1 VADDFMAEAYAL
13 REDLDMAQFI
23 VGNSFIIESDN
34 HLVIDTM
41 NDGAFSATSSAAI
54 FDDCRIINSG
64 FRDIKFQ

>member
-1 VADDFMAEAYAL
+1 
-13 REDLDMAQFI
+13 MAQFI
-23 VGNSFIIESDN
+23 GSNSFIIESDN